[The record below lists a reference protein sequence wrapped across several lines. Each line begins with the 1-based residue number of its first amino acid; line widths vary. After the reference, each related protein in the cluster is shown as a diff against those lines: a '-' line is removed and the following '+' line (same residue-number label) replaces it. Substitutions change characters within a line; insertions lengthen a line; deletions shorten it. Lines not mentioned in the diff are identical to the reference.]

1 MNTKTLDL
9 QQISA
14 LLKDPT
20 LVPFLL
26 IWITH
31 GIGGFGITFVLP
43 NVIYDLGMTD
53 TAISQL
59 MTMPAYTAVFAILLT
74 LGGLTHK
81 GCLSPWVA
89 GLILEIAQI
98 ICYILLITVDNAVA
112 KYVFVCIATAATSSF
127 FPILWPGKRRSNK
140 VPRINTELTGTI
152 SRAHQS
158 GKRNDERRD
167 GYRHDKREWTL

>member
-1 MNTKTLDL
+1 MGTKTLDL
-9 QQISA
+9 REMRA

-20 LVPFLL
+20 LIPFLL

-31 GIGGFGITFVLP
+31 GIGGFGITFILP

-74 LGGLTHK
+74 LGWLTHSERM
-81 GCLSPWVA
+81 SPWVA
-89 GLILEIAQI
+89 GLILEVAQI
-98 ICYILLITVDNAVA
+98 ICYILLITVENAVA

-127 FPILWPGKRRSNK
+127 FPILWPGKHHAYELASNHAK
-140 VPRINTELTGTI
+140 THFPNV
-152 SRAHQS
+152 
-158 GKRNDERRD
+158 
-167 GYRHDKREWTL
+167 